1 MKNIRLLIACA
12 IVFAAAPLAAQT
24 LQSVK
29 VEPATAEPGKPVT
42 ITAAFDIS
50 NGLNCNVRFNFGD
63 GASQDQKVNQEK
75 DANLS
80 VQHSYAKAGTYTVKV
95 EPKTKLP
102 ALKCLGKNQEA
113 VVKVVAPAPVAAA
126 AAAAAAPGCP
136 DGWKLDKKSVNKKTG
151 AYTCTAK
158 AGTAAPASH
167 AACPGS
173 LSYFENTKKGQL
185 GCKP

>member
-1 MKNIRLLIACA
+1 MKNIRLLIA
-12 IVFAAAPLAAQT
+12 AAAVIASAPLAAQT

-29 VEPATAEPGKPVT
+29 VDPATAEPGKPVT

-50 NGLNCNVRFNFGD
+50 GGLNCNVRINFGD

-75 DANLS
+75 DANLA
-80 VQHSYAKAGTYTVKV
+80 VQHTYAKPGSYTVKV

-113 VVKVVAPAPVAAA
+113 VVKVVAPAPAGAAVAAA
-126 AAAAAAPGCP
+126 PSCP
-136 DGWKLDKKSVNKKTG
+136 EGWKLDKKSVNKKSG

>member
-1 MKNIRLLIACA
+1 MKNIRLLIA
-12 IVFAAAPLAAQT
+12 AAVVVVSAPLAAQT

-29 VEPATAEPGKPVT
+29 VDPATAEPGKPVT

-50 NGLNCNVRFNFGD
+50 GGLNCNVRFNFGD

-75 DANLS
+75 DANLA

-113 VVKVVAPAPVAAA
+113 VVKVVAPAPAG
-126 AAAAAAPGCP
+126 AAAAAAPSCP
-136 DGWKLDKKSVNKKTG
+136 EGWKLNAKSVNKKSG

>member
-1 MKNIRLLIACA
+1 MKNIRRLIASA
-12 IVFAAAPLAAQT
+12 IVFAAAPLSAQT

-50 NGLNCNVRFNFGD
+50 NGLNCNVRINFGD

-75 DANLS
+75 DANLA
-80 VQHSYAKAGTYTVKV
+80 VQHTYAKAGTYTVKV

-113 VVKVVAPAPVAAA
+113 VVKVVAPAPAA

-136 DGWKLDKKSVNKKTG
+136 EGWKLDKKSVSKKTG

>member
-1 MKNIRLLIACA
+1 MNTDISALRAFVCVATELNFARAAAALNVSPSRLTRVIQALEREVAEWLGYPRA
-12 IVFAAAPLAAQT
+12 LLFGSGFAANLA
-24 LQSVK
+24 
-29 VEPATAEPGKPVT
+29 
-42 ITAAFDIS
+42 
-50 NGLNCNVRFNFGD
+50 
-63 GASQDQKVNQEK
+63 
-75 DANLS
+75 

-113 VVKVVAPAPVAAA
+113 VVKVVAPTPAG
-126 AAAAAAPGCP
+126 AAAAPSCP
-136 DGWKLDKKSVNKKTG
+136 EGWKLDKKSVNKKTG

-173 LSYFENTKKGQL
+173 LSYFENSKKGQL

>member
-1 MKNIRLLIACA
+1 MKNIRLLIAAA
-12 IVFAAAPLAAQT
+12 IVAVSAPLAAQT

-29 VEPATAEPGKPVT
+29 VDPATAKPGEPVT
-42 ITAAFDIS
+42 VTASFDIS
-50 NGLNCNVRFNFGD
+50 NGLNCNVRFDFGD
-63 GASQDQKVNQEK
+63 GASDHQKVNQEK

-80 VQHSYAKAGTYTVKV
+80 VTHSYAKPGTYTVKV

-102 ALKCLGKNQEA
+102 ALKCLGKGQQA
-113 VVKVVAPAPVAAA
+113 VVKVVAPAPAG
-126 AAAAAAPGCP
+126 AAAAPAPSCP
-136 DGWKLDKKSVNKKTG
+136 EGWKLNAKSVNKKSG

>member
-1 MKNIRLLIACA
+1 MKNFRLLIAA
-12 IVFAAAPLAAQT
+12 AAVIAAAPLAAQT

-29 VEPATAEPGKPVT
+29 VDPATAEPGKPVT

-50 NGLNCNVRFNFGD
+50 GGLNCNVRFNFGD

-75 DANLS
+75 DANLA

-113 VVKVVAPAPVAAA
+113 VVKVVAPTPAG
-126 AAAAAAPGCP
+126 AAAAPSCP
-136 DGWKLDKKSVNKKTG
+136 EGWKLDKKSVNKKTG

-173 LSYFENTKKGQL
+173 LSYFENSKKGHL

>member
-1 MKNIRLLIACA
+1 MKNIRLLTAAA
-12 IVFAAAPLAAQT
+12 IVIASAPLAAQT

-29 VEPATAEPGKPVT
+29 VDPATAEPGKPVT

-50 NGLNCNVRFNFGD
+50 NGLNCNVRINFGD

-80 VQHSYAKAGTYTVKV
+80 VQHSYAKAGSYTVKV

-113 VVKVVAPAPVAAA
+113 VVKVVAPAPAG
-126 AAAAAAPGCP
+126 AAAAPSCP
-136 DGWKLDKKSVNKKTG
+136 EGWKLSAKSVNKKSG

-173 LSYFENTKKGQL
+173 LSYFENIKKGQL

>member
-1 MKNIRLLIACA
+1 MKNIRLLTAAA
-12 IVFAAAPLAAQT
+12 IVIASAPLAAQT

-29 VEPATAEPGKPVT
+29 VDPATAEPGKPVT
-42 ITAAFDIS
+42 ITAAFDIN
-50 NGLNCNVRFNFGD
+50 NGLNCNVRINFGD
-63 GASQDQKVNQEK
+63 GTSQDQKINQEK
-75 DANLS
+75 DANLA
-80 VQHSYAKAGTYTVKV
+80 VQHSYAKAGSYTIKIK
-95 EPKTKLP
+95 PKTKLP

-113 VVKVVAPAPVAAA
+113 VVKVVAPAPAG
-126 AAAAAAPGCP
+126 AAAAAAPSCP
-136 DGWKLDKKSVNKKTG
+136 EGWKLNAKSVNKKSG

-173 LSYFENTKKGQL
+173 LSYFENIKKGQL

>member
-1 MKNIRLLIACA
+1 MKNIRLFI
-12 IVFAAAPLAAQT
+12 AAAVVIASGPLAAQT

-29 VEPATAEPGKPVT
+29 VDPATAEPGKPVT

-75 DANLS
+75 DANLA

-113 VVKVVAPAPVAAA
+113 VVKVVAPTPAGAAA
-126 AAAAAAPGCP
+126 VRGRHCQCGRA
-136 DGWKLDKKSVNKKTG
+136 G
-151 AYTCTAK
+151 A
-158 AGTAAPASH
+158 GASRH
-167 AACPGS
+167 SG
-173 LSYFENTKKGQL
+173 
-185 GCKP
+185 

>member
-1 MKNIRLLIACA
+1 MKNIRLLL
-12 IVFAAAPLAAQT
+12 AAAVVVATAPLAAQT

-29 VEPATAEPGKPVT
+29 VDPATAEPGKPVT

-50 NGLNCNVRFNFGD
+50 GGLNCNVRFNFGD

-75 DANLS
+75 DANLA

-113 VVKVVAPAPVAAA
+113 VVKVVAPAPAG
-126 AAAAAAPGCP
+126 AAAAPSCP
-136 DGWKLDKKSVNKKTG
+136 EGWKLDKKSVNKKSG

-173 LSYFENTKKGQL
+173 LSYFENSKKGQL

>member
-1 MKNIRLLIACA
+1 MNNIRRLIACA

-50 NGLNCNVRFNFGD
+50 NGLNCNVRINFGD
-63 GASQDQKVNQEK
+63 GASQDQKINQEK
-75 DANLS
+75 DANLA
-80 VQHSYAKAGTYTVKV
+80 VLHTYAKAGTYTVKV

-113 VVKVVAPAPVAAA
+113 VVKVVAPAPAATA

-136 DGWKLDKKSVNKKTG
+136 EGWKLDKKSVNKKTG

>member
-1 MKNIRLLIACA
+1 MKNIRLLIA
-12 IVFAAAPLAAQT
+12 AAVVVAAGPLAAQT

-29 VEPATAEPGKPVT
+29 VDPATAEPGKPVT

-50 NGLNCNVRFNFGD
+50 GGLNCNVRFNFGD

-113 VVKVVAPAPVAAA
+113 VVKVVAPAPAG
-126 AAAAAAPGCP
+126 AAAAPSCP
-136 DGWKLDKKSVNKKTG
+136 DGWKLDKKSVNKKSG

-173 LSYFENTKKGQL
+173 LSYFENSKKGQL